1 MLFSRHVING
11 MLLAAVV
18 LCALSV
24 VTSRHET
31 RKLLKV
37 LQDERNHAH
46 QMDVEWGQ
54 LQLEQSTLAAPARI
68 ARHLDQQLQMQA
80 PRSREIRVIV
90 LPVDATEKV
99 AKP

>member
-1 MLFSRHVING
+1 MSFSRHVLNG

-24 VTSRHET
+24 VTSRHEA
-31 RKLLKV
+31 RKLLAD
-37 LQDERNHAH
+37 LQVERKKAH

-68 ARHLDQQLQMQA
+68 SRTLDRQLQMQA
-80 PRSREIRVIV
+80 PEVREVRTILLAPEVV
-90 LPVDATEKV
+90 SQVVQP
-99 AKP
+99 

>member
-11 MLLAAVV
+11 MLLAAAV

-24 VTSRHET
+24 VTSRHES
-31 RKLLKV
+31 RKLLKS
-37 LQDERNHAH
+37 LQDEKKYAQR
-46 QMDVEWGQ
+46 MDVEWGQ

-68 ARHLDQQLQMQA
+68 TRVMDQHLQMQA
-80 PRSREIRVIV
+80 PRSRDIRVIV
-90 LPVDATEKV
+90 LPDEMVEKV

>member
-24 VTSRHET
+24 VTSRHEA
-31 RKLLKV
+31 RKLLKL

-68 ARHLDQQLQMQA
+68 ARTLDQQLQMQA
-80 PRSREIRVIV
+80 PRGRDIRVIV
-90 LPVDATEKV
+90 LPVEVVEKA